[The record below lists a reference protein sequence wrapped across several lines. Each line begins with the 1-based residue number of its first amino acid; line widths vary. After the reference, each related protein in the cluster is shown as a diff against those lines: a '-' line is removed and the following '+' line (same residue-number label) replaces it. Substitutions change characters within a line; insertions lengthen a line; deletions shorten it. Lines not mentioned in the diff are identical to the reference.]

1 MTVYAALFRGIN
13 VGGRNKLPMA
23 DLRDVLSELGLKSV
37 GTYIASGNAIFE
49 SDDEAADIA
58 ERIEAILPAK
68 FALDSSL
75 IRVLVLTAAEVRAV
89 IDQAPRGFGKDREK
103 YRFDVVYLLD
113 VTAEDA
119 LEKTP
124 TNPEVDTAWAGP
136 GALYYR
142 RLTALATK
150 SRLSRVVGSPIYA
163 NMTIR
168 NWNTATKL
176 VELVDAAEESTGAD

>member
-1 MTVYAALFRGIN
+1 MTVYVALFRGIN

-23 DLRDVLSELGLKSV
+23 ELRDVLTDLGLESV
-37 GTYIASGNAIFE
+37 GTYIASGNAVFE
-49 SDDEAADIA
+49 SDDDALDIA
-58 ERIEAILPAK
+58 ERIEATLPAK

-75 IRVLVLTAAEVRAV
+75 IRVLVLTADQVRAV
-89 IDQAPRGFGKDREK
+89 VDQAPTGFGKDREK

-113 VTAEDA
+113 ISSEEA

-142 RLTALATK
+142 RLSALATK
-150 SRLSRVVGSPIYA
+150 SRLGRVVGTPIYA

-176 VELVDAAEESTGAD
+176 VELVDGLKKNGLD

>member
-1 MTVYAALFRGIN
+1 MVTVYVALFRGIN

-23 DLRDVLSELGLKSV
+23 ELRDVLTELGLKSV
-37 GTYIASGNAIFE
+37 GTYIASGNAVFE

-75 IRVLVLTAAEVRAV
+75 IRVLVLTADQVRAV
-89 IDQAPRGFGKDREK
+89 VDQAPKGFGTDREK

-113 VTAEDA
+113 ISPKEA

-142 RLTALATK
+142 RLDALATK
-150 SRLSRVVGSPIYA
+150 SRLGRVVGTPIYA

-176 VELVDAAEESTGAD
+176 VELVDGLEKG

>member
-1 MTVYAALFRGIN
+1 MTVYVALFRGIN

-23 DLRDVLSELGLKSV
+23 ELRDVLTELGLTSV

-49 SDDEAADIA
+49 SEDEPADIA
-58 ERIEAILPAK
+58 ERIETILPAK

-75 IRVLVLTAAEVRAV
+75 IRVLVLTADQVRAV
-89 IDQAPRGFGKDREK
+89 VDQAPKGFGKDREK

-113 VTAEDA
+113 VSPDEA
-119 LEKTP
+119 LDKTP
-124 TNPEVDTAWAGP
+124 TNPDVDKAWAGP

-150 SRLSRVVGSPIYA
+150 SRMGRVVGTPIYA

-176 VELVDAAEESTGAD
+176 VELVDAAAKKVTG